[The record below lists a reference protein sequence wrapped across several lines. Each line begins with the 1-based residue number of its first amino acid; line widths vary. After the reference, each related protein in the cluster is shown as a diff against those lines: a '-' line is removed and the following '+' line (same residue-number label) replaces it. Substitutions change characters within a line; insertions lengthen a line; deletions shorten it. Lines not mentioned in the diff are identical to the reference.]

1 LKREVDEIVRVSGL
15 RYWYPGSE
23 DPVLDGVD
31 LNLNRGE
38 MAVLIGPSGCGKSTL
53 MLTLNGIVPKT
64 VGGKIAGE
72 VIVDGTD
79 PLDHELAE
87 MATRVGLV
95 FQDPDSQLATLL
107 VRDEVAF
114 GLQNLRFS
122 REEIE
127 ERTRWALELVGL
139 DDLLMRD
146 VFSLSGGQKQ
156 RLAIASVLAMRPPI
170 MVLDEPTANLDPAGA
185 DEVLTVIGDLRGR
198 LDLTVIIV
206 EHDITLLAAR
216 ADRLL
221 VMDEGKIQFSGTPR
235 DVLRA
240 NGQTIRDELGL
251 WIPQASEF
259 ALELEAAGRSIRP
272 FPLSGNEVP
281 ILPVATAIS
290 EVGAP
295 SDPPPASQPQRADPA
310 VLSDGVGFAY
320 PDGTQALSE
329 VSVEIDRGETV
340 ALLGRNGS
348 GKSTL
353 SYLLAG
359 LRTPTTG
366 NLEICGLSVTK
377 SSARQLARH
386 VGYVFQYPEH
396 QFVAETVWDDLA
408 YGPRRAG
415 LDEAEVEKRVSDILA
430 MFSLTGYE
438 RRHPLALSM
447 GQKRRLSVAGTLI
460 TRPDVLILDEPT
472 TGQDRKNALALLGLL
487 GELRASLGLTLLII
501 THDMRLVARF
511 CERTIVLDCGRIV
524 FDGGPGALFTRIAEP
539 GADDM
544 GLRVPDQWKL
554 ARKLRSSGAQVREL
568 ADPEELGRLVAGAYR

>member
-1 LKREVDEIVRVSGL
+1 MKREVDEIVRVSGL

-23 DPVLDGVD
+23 VPVLDGVD
-31 LNLNRGE
+31 QILNRGE

-53 MLTLNGIVPKT
+53 MLALNGIVPKT
-64 VGGKIAGE
+64 IGGKVAGE
-72 VIVDGTD
+72 VLVDGAD

-107 VRDEVAF
+107 IRDEVAF
-114 GLQNLRFS
+114 GLQNLRYP
-122 REEIE
+122 REVIE

-139 DDLLMRD
+139 EDLLMRD

-156 RLAIASVLAMRPPI
+156 RLAIASVLAMRPLVV
-170 MVLDEPTANLDPAGA
+170 VLDEPTANLDPAGA
-185 DEVLTVIGDLRGR
+185 DEVLSVVGNLRRR
-198 LDLTVIIV
+198 LGLTVIVV
-206 EHDITLLAAR
+206 EHDITLLAAQ
-216 ADRLL
+216 ADLLL
-221 VMDEGKIQFSGTPR
+221 VMDRGKIRFSGNPR

-240 NGQTIRDELGL
+240 HGRTIRDELGL
-251 WIPQASEF
+251 WIPQACEF
-259 ALELEAAGRSIRP
+259 ALELEAAGRPIRP
-272 FPLSGNEVP
+272 FPLTVDEVP
-281 ILPVATAIS
+281 ISPVAKAVS
-290 EVGAP
+290 EVGAQ
-295 SDPPPASQPQRADPA
+295 SDPPPASRPPGAELA
-310 VLSDGVGFAY
+310 VLANRVGFAY
-320 PDGTQALSE
+320 PDGTRALSE
-329 VSVEIDRGETV
+329 VSLEIHRGETV

-353 SYLLAG
+353 SSLLVG
-359 LRTPTTG
+359 LRTPTAG
-366 NLEICGLSVTK
+366 ALEVCGLSVTK

-415 LDEAEVEKRVSDILA
+415 LDEAEVDKRVSDILE

-472 TGQDRKNALALLGLL
+472 TGQDRKNALALIGLL
-487 GELRASLGLTLLII
+487 DELRASLELTLLVI

-511 CERTIVLDCGRIV
+511 CERTIVLDRGRV
-524 FDGGPGALFTRIAEP
+524 AFDGSPSVLFARVAEP
-539 GADDM
+539 GADDL
-544 GLRVPDQWKL
+544 GLRVPDQWRL
-554 ARKLRSSGAQVREL
+554 ARKLRSSGAEVREL
-568 ADPEELGRLVAGAYR
+568 ADPAELGRLFVGAYR